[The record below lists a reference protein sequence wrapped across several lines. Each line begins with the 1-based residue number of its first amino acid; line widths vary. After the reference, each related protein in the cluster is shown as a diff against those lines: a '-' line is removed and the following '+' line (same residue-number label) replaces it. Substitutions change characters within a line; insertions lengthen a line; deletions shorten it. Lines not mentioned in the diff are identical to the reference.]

1 MTKFIGLAFLL
12 LFNIPAFS
20 QSIRLPEGVTMDTL
34 PEGFA
39 EGLFRHHLYKNKQ
52 VIAMIVP
59 VSWHNNDTKGTTIAT
74 SYEASF
80 LMGTVRK
87 DSFTTVK
94 QALHWLVPVMEEYF
108 SPVDYPK
115 WKSLRIQPP
124 KVRLRYPWEWS
135 YKSDRNNSIFQSK
148 AQTNNRLVL
157 LSTNNSEILQI
168 IRTPNTG
175 KLTLDQLI
183 LNSQRM
189 NPAINLQQNPLQDV
203 LIGGRRFKSTT
214 HTFMELMLQ
223 QHYWY
228 ADEKEIIYI
237 GVGLLREDQVRYP
250 LVIKDILK
258 SIKW

>member
-1 MTKFIGLAFLL
+1 MRIVYIFFLL
-12 LFNIPAFS
+12 LLSFFAKA
-20 QSIRLPEGVTMDTL
+20 QDRHLPEGVTMDTL
-34 PEGFA
+34 PEGFS
-39 EGLFRHHLYKNKQ
+39 EGLYRHHLYKNKQ

-59 VSWHNNDTKGTTIAT
+59 ITWHNNDTRGTTIAT

-80 LMGTVRK
+80 LMGSTRK

-94 QALHWLVPVMEEYF
+94 QALHWLIPVMEEYF

-189 NPAINLQQNPLQDV
+189 NPAINLQLNPLQDV
-203 LIGGRRFKSTT
+203 LIGGRTFKSTT

>member
-1 MTKFIGLAFLL
+1 MRLICLIFLL
-12 LFNIPAFS
+12 GFS
-20 QSIRLPEGVTMDTL
+20 FYSVAQHIRLPEGVTMDTL
-34 PEGFA
+34 PEGFS

-59 VSWHNNDTKGTTIAT
+59 AAWHNNDTRGTTIAT
-74 SYEASF
+74 LYEASF
-80 LMGTVRK
+80 LMGTTRK

-94 QALHWLVPVMEEYF
+94 QSLQWLIPVIEEYF
-108 SPVDYPK
+108 SPVDYPR

-124 KVRLRYPWEWS
+124 KVRIRYPWEWS

-148 AQTNNRLVL
+148 AKTNNRLVL
-157 LSTNNSEILQI
+157 LSTNSSEILQI

-175 KLTLDQLI
+175 KLTPAQLI
-183 LNSQRM
+183 QNSQRM
-189 NPAINLQQNPLQDV
+189 NPAINLQQNPLQDIV
-203 LIGGRRFKSTT
+203 IGGKTFKTTT

-250 LVIKDILK
+250 LVIKEILK

>member
-1 MTKFIGLAFLL
+1 MRSILILL
-12 LFNIPAFS
+12 SLCLSMLTSA
-20 QSIRLPEGVTMDTL
+20 QSVRLPEGVTMDTL
-34 PEGFA
+34 PEGFS
-39 EGLFRHHLYKNKQ
+39 EGLYRHHIYKNKAL
-52 VIAMIVP
+52 IAMIVP
-59 VSWHNNDTKGTTIAT
+59 KTWHNNDTRGTTIAT

-80 LMGTVRK
+80 LMGTTRK

-94 QALHWLVPVMEEYF
+94 QALHWLVPVIEEYF

-115 WKSLRIQPP
+115 WKSLRMQPP
-124 KVRLRYPWEWS
+124 KIRIRYPWEWS

-148 AQTNNRLVL
+148 ARTNNRLVL
-157 LSTNNSEILQI
+157 LSTNSSEIMQL

-183 LNSQRM
+183 QGSQRM
-189 NPAINLQQNPLQDV
+189 NPAINLQQNPLKDI
-203 LIGGRRFKSTT
+203 LIGGKSFKTT
-214 HTFMELMLQ
+214 SHTFMELMLQ

-250 LVIKDILK
+250 LVIKEILN

>member
-1 MTKFIGLAFLL
+1 MRSILILLSLGLSLL
-12 LFNIPAFS
+12 TSA

-34 PEGFA
+34 PEGFS
-39 EGLFRHHLYKNKQ
+39 EGLVRHHLYKNKAL
-52 VIAMIVP
+52 IAMIVP
-59 VSWHNNDTKGTTIAT
+59 KTWHNNDTRGTTIAT

-80 LMGTVRK
+80 LVGTTRK

-94 QALHWLVPVMEEYF
+94 QALHWLVPVIEEYF

-115 WKSLRIQPP
+115 WRSLRIQPP
-124 KVRLRYPWEWS
+124 KIRIRYPWEWS

-157 LSTNNSEILQI
+157 LSTSSSEILQI

-175 KLTLDQLI
+175 KLNLDQLI
-183 LNSQRM
+183 QGSMRM
-189 NPAINLQQNPLQDV
+189 NPAINLQQNPLQEII
-203 LIGGRRFKSTT
+203 IGGKTFKTT
-214 HTFMELMLQ
+214 SHTFMELMLQ

-228 ADEKEIIYI
+228 ADEIEIIYI

-250 LVIKDILK
+250 LVIKEILN

>member
-1 MTKFIGLAFLL
+1 MRIVYIFFLL
-12 LFNIPAFS
+12 LLSFCVKA
-20 QSIRLPEGVTMDTL
+20 QSRHLPEGVTMDTL
-34 PEGFA
+34 PEGFS

-52 VIAMIVP
+52 VIATIVP
-59 VSWHNNDTKGTTIAT
+59 VSWHNNDTRGTTIAT

-94 QALHWLVPVMEEYF
+94 QALQWLVPVMEDYF

-124 KVRLRYPWEWS
+124 KVRLKYPWEWS

-189 NPAINLQQNPLQDV
+189 NPAINLQQNPLQEV
-203 LIGGRRFKSTT
+203 LIGGRTFKSTT

-250 LVIKDILK
+250 LVIKDIIK

>member
-1 MTKFIGLAFLL
+1 MTKITGLILSL
-12 LFNIPAFS
+12 LFSVTAFA
-20 QSIRLPEGVTMDTL
+20 QLPRLPEGVTMDTL
-34 PEGFA
+34 PEGFS

-59 VSWHNNDTKGTTIAT
+59 VAWHNNDTRGTTIAT
-74 SYEASF
+74 LYEASF
-80 LMGTVRK
+80 LMGTTRK

-94 QALHWLVPVMEEYF
+94 QSLQWLIPVIEEYF
-108 SPVDYPK
+108 SPVDYPR

-124 KVRLRYPWEWS
+124 KVRIRYPWEWS

-148 AQTNNRLVL
+148 AKTNNRLVL
-157 LSTNNSEILQI
+157 LSTNNSEILQV

-183 LNSQRM
+183 LLSQRM
-189 NPAINLQQNPLQDV
+189 NPAINLQQNPLQDIV
-203 LIGGRRFKSTT
+203 IGGKTFKTTT
-214 HTFMELMLQ
+214 HMFMELMLQ

-250 LVIKDILK
+250 LVIREILK

>member
-1 MTKFIGLAFLL
+1 MTKLTGLILSLLISVTAFAQL
-12 LFNIPAFS
+12 P
-20 QSIRLPEGVTMDTL
+20 RLPVGVTMDTL
-34 PEGFA
+34 PEGFS
-39 EGLFRHHLYKNKQ
+39 EGLYRHHLYKNKQ
-52 VIAMIVP
+52 VIATIIP
-59 VSWHNNDTKGTTIAT
+59 VAWHNNDTRGTTIAT

-80 LMGTVRK
+80 LMGTTRK

-94 QALHWLVPVMEEYF
+94 QALYWLVPVIEEYF

-115 WKSLRIQPP
+115 WKSLRLQPP
-124 KVRLRYPWEWS
+124 KIRIRYPWEWS

-157 LSTNNSEILQI
+157 MSSSNAEILQI

-175 KLTLDQLI
+175 KLTSSQLI
-183 LNSQRM
+183 ESSVR
-189 NPAINLQQNPLQDV
+189 INRSIDLQQHPLQDIT
-203 LIGGRRFKSTT
+203 IGGKIFKTT
-214 HTFMELMLQ
+214 TNIFMELMQQ

-250 LVIKDILK
+250 LVIKEILK

>member
-1 MTKFIGLAFLL
+1 MRIIGLLFLL
-12 LFNIPAFS
+12 GLSCYTTA
-20 QSIRLPEGVTMDTL
+20 QSVRLPQGVTMDTL
-34 PEGFA
+34 PEGFS

-52 VIAMIVP
+52 VIATIVP
-59 VSWHNNDTKGTTIAT
+59 VTWHNNDTRGTTIAT

-80 LMGTVRK
+80 LVGTTRK
-87 DSFTTVK
+87 DSFVTVK
-94 QALHWLVPVMEEYF
+94 QSLQWLIPVIEDYF
-108 SPVDYPK
+108 SPVDYPR
-115 WKSLRIQPP
+115 WKSLRLQPP
-124 KVRLRYPWEWS
+124 KVRIRYPWEWS

-157 LSTNNSEILQI
+157 LSTNNSEIMQV

-183 LNSQRM
+183 LLSQRM
-189 NPAINLQQNPLQDV
+189 NPAINLQQNPLQDL
-203 LIGGRRFKSTT
+203 LIGGKTFKTTT

-250 LVIKDILK
+250 LVIKEILK

>member
-1 MTKFIGLAFLL
+1 MKFIAVLFFSGLSF
-12 LFNIPAFS
+12 FS
-20 QSIRLPEGVTMDTL
+20 TAQSVRLPAGVTMDTL
-34 PEGFA
+34 PEGFS
-39 EGLFRHHLYKNKQ
+39 EGLYRHHLYKNKEF
-52 VIAMIVP
+52 IAMIVP
-59 VSWHNNDTKGTTIAT
+59 KTWHNNDTRGTTIAT

-80 LMGTVRK
+80 LLGTLRK

-94 QALHWLVPVMEEYF
+94 QALQWLVPVIEEYF

-115 WKSLRIQPP
+115 WKSLRMQPP
-124 KVRLRYPWEWS
+124 KIRIRYPWEWT
-135 YKSDRNNSIFQSK
+135 YKSERNNSIFQSK
-148 AQTNNRLVL
+148 AKTNNRLVL
-157 LSTNNSEILQI
+157 LSTNNSEILQV

-183 LNSQRM
+183 LLSQRM
-189 NPAINLQQNPLQDV
+189 NPAINLQQNPLQDMI
-203 LIGGRRFKSTT
+203 IGGKTFKTTT
-214 HTFMELMLQ
+214 HKFMEMMLQ

-250 LVIKDILK
+250 LVIQEILK